1 MSVSDRSV
9 LKCCWHLVKLQ
20 EIEAHII
27 RHSLGK
33 NKPDRVYGIERETRG
48 CRMWSVLVWLSQ
60 QRIFSGN
67 IDHPF
72 SNFLWNM
79 HADLKAPRRL
89 FNFLLHSEALSR
101 EVVAIVPVKP
111 KSSLW
116 DSDWVCLYSP
126 RFREKTT
133 EIWKKLLLMPSL
145 VFSGSVLQCVGVGF
159 RVTAHS
165 RLYLKG
171 VGCFF
176 DTLPALPSSQCDPL
190 SLLKPS
196 NATAYDRSSD
206 TDLHLWFKCQ
216 ESSPILTCTVVIL
229 LSDC

>member
-1 MSVSDRSV
+1 M

-27 RHSLGK
+27 RHSLGT
-33 NKPDRVYGIERETRG
+33 NKPDRVYGIEGETRG
-48 CRMWSVLVWLSQ
+48 CRMRSVLVWL
-60 QRIFSGN
+60 FAAKN
-67 IDHPF
+67 ILGKHPF

-89 FNFLLHSEALSR
+89 FDFLLHSGALSR

-116 DSDWVCLYSP
+116 DWDWVCLYRP
-126 RFREKTT
+126 GFREKTT
-133 EIWKKLLLMPSL
+133 EIWEEAAFNAITRVQWISIT
-145 VFSGSVLQCVGVGF
+145 VCWCWLQSNSTF
-159 RVTAHS
+159 T
-165 RLYLKG
+165 YLKG

-196 NATAYDRSSD
+196 NATAHARSSD
-206 TDLHLWFKCQ
+206 TDPHLWFKCQ

>member
-1 MSVSDRSV
+1 
-9 LKCCWHLVKLQ
+9 
-20 EIEAHII
+20 
-27 RHSLGK
+27 
-33 NKPDRVYGIERETRG
+33 
-48 CRMWSVLVWLSQ
+48 
-60 QRIFSGN
+60 
-67 IDHPF
+67 
-72 SNFLWNM
+72 M

-101 EVVAIVPVKP
+101 EEVAIVPVTGFVFTVPGLEKKQQ
-111 KSSLW
+111 KS
-116 DSDWVCLYSP
+116 
-126 RFREKTT
+126 E
-133 EIWKKLLLMPSL
+133 KKLLLMPSL

-206 TDLHLWFKCQ
+206 TDLHL
-216 ESSPILTCTVVIL
+216 
-229 LSDC
+229 